1 LQAWV
6 CSATLFSIL
15 LTGAAMTDFHQTF
28 ERLIERAIAR
38 RLSRPGDPH
47 APEWTKHWRDYRNS
61 EDRRIKA
68 RLLRLEGH
76 VQWVFNPPGILFKDR
91 VSISP
96 ASPLDTQSGHY
107 CVVYCEDRNEAS
119 RALIASVHPEIFGDV
134 IRPAAFC
141 DGEGDYY
148 CWIEPSTVTSFGN
161 FGFRG
166 QMSQLFRG
174 TLTEEQFLASA
185 SSPTPFG
192 RANNPISCDLR
203 QAVDLYRAY
212 QMLLKDTGW
221 VMPAFSD
228 GWLRRQE
235 GSAEHIY
242 LNYRRALSERLDRIS
257 RVVDRFLKPLP
268 APTEERITA
277 YD

>member
-1 LQAWV
+1 LVLLGYA
-6 CSATLFSIL
+6 FSIL
-15 LTGAAMTDFHQTF
+15 LTGAAMTDFFQTF
-28 ERLIERAIAR
+28 ERLIERAIAH
-38 RLSRPGDPH
+38 RLSHPGDPRP
-47 APEWTKHWRDYRNS
+47 PELTKHWRDYRNS
-61 EDRRIKA
+61 EDRRIKT

-134 IRPAAFC
+134 IRPVAFC

-148 CWIEPSTVTSFGN
+148 CWIEPCTVTSFGN
-161 FGFRG
+161 LGFRG

-174 TLTEEQFLASA
+174 TLTEEQFVTSA
-185 SSPTPFG
+185 PSPTPFG
-192 RANNPISCDLR
+192 RANKAVSCDLR
-203 QAVDLYRAY
+203 QAIDLYRAY
-212 QMLLKDTGW
+212 QMLLKDAGW

-235 GSAEHIY
+235 GSCGHVY
-242 LNYRRALSERLDRIS
+242 LNYRRALPEMLDRIS
-257 RVVDRFLKPLP
+257 PVVDRFLKPQP

-277 YD
+277 HD